1 MNIES
6 SVELLERVKDGDT
19 AALERLLARYVSPLR
34 GWAHRRLPTW
44 ARDLSDTQDLVQDA
58 LIKALR
64 NLGRFKPDGPGA
76 LHKYLRLAV
85 SNRIRDEIRRVGRR
99 PVPVDLLDNVSDGS
113 ASPMDEAIG
122 KQAREAYKAALA
134 QLKEDDRELVIARL
148 EHGFSYAELAAMF
161 DKPTAAAARV
171 AARRAVLKLAS
182 HMQGGEVLLY
192 RQVKAWPGS
201 LGATSSAPASTR

>member
-1 MNIES
+1 MNLES

-19 AALERLLARYVSPLR
+19 AALERLLAKYVGPLR

-44 ARDLSDTQDLVQDA
+44 ARDLSETQDLVQDA

-64 NLGRFKPDGPGA
+64 NLGQFKPDGPGA

-85 SNRIRDEIRRVGRR
+85 SNRIRDEIRRVSRR
-99 PVPVDLLDNVSDGS
+99 PVPVDLLDNLADGS
-113 ASPMDEAIG
+113 ESPMDQAIG
-122 KQAREAYKAALA
+122 KQAIEAYRTALA
-134 QLKEDDRELVIARL
+134 QLREDDRELVIARL

-161 DKPTAAAARV
+161 DKPTAAAART

-182 HMQGGEVLLY
+182 LMQGSDVV
-192 RQVKAWPGS
+192 RTA
-201 LGATSSAPASTR
+201 R